1 MKSGNDPELGP
12 ATPLDIARRIA
23 HNAADRTANL
33 VYFLTRK
40 SLTDDWSMPW
50 VTVPLL
56 LMAMGWFVSV
66 RRTGGLLHDWYFVG
80 HEAMYLLWP
89 WNFETRFLAPV
100 APLACLYV
108 WLGCRTFA
116 GLATTA
122 PRRVGVMAV
131 CVGVSSVISAMVL
144 GTDASSHYL
153 NVIPGLPLKLSSVGI
168 ACWLSLIIMAVWIW
182 RSAQNRTREL
192 PLPSVP
198 MMMSRL
204 AAKASLTSIALT
216 VLFFGVGLVRELQLG
231 RENVHFPESVAMSY
245 PDITAAEWLRARS
258 PDDSTVMARQMD
270 VVYHYAGRKV
280 VWFPPISDPEI
291 LMRGIID
298 HHVQFIVVEQGGS
311 DAEEYWIPDTKTCFA
326 RLAARYPDAFA
337 LIQQGAGERI
347 YSIVRPGMD

>member
-1 MKSGNDPELGP
+1 
-12 ATPLDIARRIA
+12 
-23 HNAADRTANL
+23 
-33 VYFLTRK
+33 
-40 SLTDDWSMPW
+40 
-50 VTVPLL
+50 
-56 LMAMGWFVSV
+56 
-66 RRTGGLLHDWYFVG
+66 
-80 HEAMYLLWP
+80 
-89 WNFETRFLAPV
+89 
-100 APLACLYV
+100 
-108 WLGCRTFA
+108 
-116 GLATTA
+116 
-122 PRRVGVMAV
+122 
-131 CVGVSSVISAMVL
+131 
-144 GTDASSHYL
+144 
-153 NVIPGLPLKLSSVGI
+153 
-168 ACWLSLIIMAVWIW
+168 
-182 RSAQNRTREL
+182 
-192 PLPSVP
+192 